1 MNDFCAN
8 LRQEEVKQ
16 VMRIARLEDRTQ
28 VGGLGQL
35 ELLGKPR
42 DSECAWIENVSDHGA
57 RVISRRRWRAGERL
71 LITSRFPPFHS
82 TPASVVYCQTLL
94 EGLYA
99 IGCES
104 TMGGILQLLERT
116 AEDSNPTDA
125 PALENSAGCGGG
137 LSHAAPTKS

>member
-1 MNDFCAN
+1 MNDFWAN

-16 VMRIARLEDRTQ
+16 VMRIARIEDRTQ

-35 ELLGKPR
+35 ELLGNPR
-42 DSECAWIENVSDHGA
+42 DSECAWIENVSDHGV

-82 TPASVVYCQTLL
+82 TTASVVYCQTLL

-99 IGCES
+99 IGCEA
-104 TMGGILQLLERT
+104 TMGGIFQLLER
-116 AEDSNPTDA
+116 AAGSNPADASVLEDSA
-125 PALENSAGCGGG
+125 ACGGR
-137 LSHAAPTKS
+137 LSHAAPAKS

>member
-1 MNDFCAN
+1 
-8 LRQEEVKQ
+8 
-16 VMRIARLEDRTQ
+16 MRSARMEDRTQ

-57 RVISRRRWRAGERL
+57 RVISRRPWRSGERL
-71 LITSRFPPFHS
+71 LITSRFPPFSS
-82 TPASVVYCQTLL
+82 TAASVVYCQTLL

-104 TMGGILQLLERT
+104 TRGGVLQLLEKK
-116 AEDSNPTDA
+116 ADSKPIDTRIFESSAACGALPDPV
-125 PALENSAGCGGG
+125 PA
-137 LSHAAPTKS
+137 KS

>member
-1 MNDFCAN
+1 
-8 LRQEEVKQ
+8 
-16 VMRIARLEDRTQ
+16 MRSARIEDRTQ

-42 DSECAWIENVSDHGA
+42 DSECAWIENISDRGA
-57 RVISRRRWRAGERL
+57 RVISRRRWGSGERL

-82 TPASVVYCQTLL
+82 TVATVVYCQTLL

-104 TMGGILQLLERT
+104 TVGGVLQLLEKKADTNHSDTRV
-116 AEDSNPTDA
+116 
-125 PALENSAGCGGG
+125 LENSAACEGFSDP
-137 LSHAAPTKS
+137 LPARS